1 MRNSLSNLTFTLLQ
15 FALPTIPAPSRG
27 APPAGGFAG
36 PDGMS
41 MEGLQQMMAQMQ
53 AGGGGGGGG
62 GAGPSGLPTG
72 GMPPGMQQMMAAA
85 SAPPPVELSAE
96 EKKWITVYP
105 IYFDAK
111 RRYEKGCRRVAYKEA
126 SLWPKSENLVKAA
139 SKLTLYH
146 VHEPRKAHPRDWE
159 NPGRIKVQLFNEDGK
174 PLHQKYTNK
183 KELLRAIAAAIQ
195 PECGGVPPPLP
206 AHPKKKVESKA
217 PPTTDKKVEG
227 KSTNSQQNNKNAT
240 AKESKVRHRQPIR
253 IDANERVKASKKSVS
268 CGRLPSFSPIKSAG
282 VLNTDIG
289 SMMGGL
295 QGMGPMG
302 SMLGAL
308 GMGGDDDDEEEADAA
323 EEAKKAAEAKKKDP
337 MQQLSRRQRKRVV
350 RIGR

>member
-1 MRNSLSNLTFTLLQ
+1 
-15 FALPTIPAPSRG
+15 
-27 APPAGGFAG
+27 
-36 PDGMS
+36 

-53 AGGGGGGGG
+53 AGG
-62 GAGPSGLPTG
+62 AGPSGGPAG

-96 EKKWITVYP
+96 EKKWITIYP

-111 RRYEKGCRRVAYKEA
+111 RRFEKGCRRVSYKEA

-139 SKLTLYH
+139 SKLTLFH

-206 AHPKKKVESKA
+206 AHPKKKVEKATTESKTPA
-217 PPTTDKKVEG
+217 TTDKKADG
-227 KSTNSQQNNKNAT
+227 KSTNAPKQHTQQNNKNAR
-240 AKESKVRHRQPIR
+240 AKESKIRHRQPIR
-253 IDANERVKASKKSVS
+253 LDANERIKASKKSVPS
-268 CGRLPSFSPIKSAG
+268 GRLPAFSPIKSAG
-282 VLNTDIG
+282 VLNADLG

-350 RIGR
+350 RVGR